1 MYGETRNF
9 MRHLTIKCVDT
20 FTTKPFCGN
29 PAGVITEAEGLSEE
43 VMREIASGMKMNLV
57 EIAFVTIPETG
68 NASFRIR
75 FFTPSRE
82 LDMSGHVTIATC
94 FALIEEGRI
103 PLNDGLTKVIFE
115 TKVGHVPIAIYF
127 QQDYPAVMPG
137 KNDKNGMVL
146 HLDGERSGT
155 LERIMMC
162 ERVHHFHPTN
172 IPVRDIADVLGIDEF
187 EITRTGLPFV
197 RASHNLDWLIIPVQ
211 HKETIL
217 NMHPDLIKLG
227 ILNRQYGIQTNHIFT
242 LDTFDSESITYSRH
256 FGPAMG
262 LWEDPAS
269 AIASAGLGIYLLQYG
284 MTSYTSMVMEQGK
297 EISSLAR
304 ILVEIDKNEGEI
316 DAVWVG
322 GLAVTSITRTID
334 VQSGEIVSTS

>member
-1 MYGETRNF
+1 MS
-9 MRHLTIKCVDT
+9 HLTIKCVDT

-29 PAGVITEAEGLSEE
+29 PAGVITEAGGLSEE

-57 EIAFVTIPETG
+57 EIAFVTLPETG
-68 NASFRIR
+68 NASFQIR

-94 FALIEEGRI
+94 YALIEEGRI
-103 PLNDGLTKVIFE
+103 PLNDGLTKIIFD

-127 QQDYPAVMPG
+127 HQDYPSVMPE
-137 KNDKNGMVL
+137 KNGKNGMAL

-162 ERVHHFHPTN
+162 ERAHHFNPAN

-197 RASHNLDWLIIPVQ
+197 RASHNLDWLIIPVH

-242 LDTFDSESITYSRH
+242 LDTFNSESITYSRH

-284 MTSYTSMVMEQGK
+284 MTSTTSMVMEQGK

-304 ILVEIDKNEGEI
+304 ILVEIDQKEGEV

-334 VQSGEIVSTS
+334 IQSGEIVSTS